1 VKVRQ
6 LPLEALEIAEGE
18 AKTRHLAQVV
28 SRGDLYL
35 PRFEKLATIL
45 RRPEDRSLPSN
56 GQEAARGK
64 RDQPIT
70 SLPTKRMNGFGPSAP
85 NEITV

>member
-6 LPLEALEIAEGE
+6 LPLETLEIAEGE

-28 SRGDLYL
+28 SRGELYL

-45 RRPEDRSLPSN
+45 RLPEDRSLPSN
-56 GQEAARGK
+56 GQEAAREVKGIS
-64 RDQPIT
+64 RSP
-70 SLPTKRMNGFGPSAP
+70 LCRRSA
-85 NEITV
+85 